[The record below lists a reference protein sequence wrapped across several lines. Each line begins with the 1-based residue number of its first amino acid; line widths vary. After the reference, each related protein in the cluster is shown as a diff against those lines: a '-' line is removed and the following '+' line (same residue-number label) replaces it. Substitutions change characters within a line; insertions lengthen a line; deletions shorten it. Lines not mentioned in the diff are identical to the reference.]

1 MSTPIASAT
10 ALFAM
15 TLFMVVALL
24 TAGTQAPA
32 GNAELATATAAQIA
46 G

>member
-1 MSTPIASAT
+1 MSTTVASAT

-24 TAGTQAPA
+24 TAGTQADAPQA
-32 GNAELATATAAQIA
+32 QLAATTAAQID

>member
-1 MSTPIASAT
+1 MSTPVATAT

-24 TAGTQAPA
+24 TAGAQTPAPHA
-32 GNAELATATAAQIA
+32 QLAATTAAQID

>member
-1 MSTPIASAT
+1 MSTPIATAT

-24 TAGTQAPA
+24 TAGTSNTAPQ
-32 GNAELATATAAQIA
+32 AELAAAPAAQIV